1 MKKILLV
8 HTRYRITG
16 GEDIAVENEILALK
30 KVYDVETLIFSN
42 NEIDNIFKQIIYFLI
57 NKNSQSD
64 RLLEKK
70 LNSFKPD
77 MVYIH
82 NTWFKASL
90 GIFRLLKKHNTK
102 FVIKLH
108 NYRFE
113 CGRFFFKTTHLKGNS
128 LCSACGY
135 HKTDTFLFNKYFKDS
150 YIKSLLLIIYC
161 KQYYKIL
168 KNSNV
173 LTLSNFQKQY
183 LINDG
188 FDSKNLKILH
198 NPLNINGDHNNQKS
212 INLSSKSYIIY
223 AGLISEEKGIRSLI
237 DTYNLLN
244 KYEKK
249 LVIVGEGPL
258 LETFKKE
265 NKNNQIIFLG
275 KQSNIQVLNLIKNS
289 YSVITNT
296 KLYEGQPTLLSEA
309 SMLGIN
315 SVYPRNGGIEEFF
328 PKDNPFSFE
337 VNSSKDL
344 LEKFSLLQN
353 SELVESQSNE
363 NFRHIEK
370 ALSKENYL
378 NSFREIVK
386 W

>member
-16 GEDIAVENEILALK
+16 GEDIAVDNEILALK
-30 KVYDVETLIFSN
+30 KVYDVEALIFSN

-64 RLLEKK
+64 KLLKNK

-77 MVYIH
+77 LVYIH

-108 NYRFE
+108 NYRYE
-113 CGRFFFKTTHLKGNS
+113 CGRFFFKTSHLKGNS

-198 NPLNINGDHNNQKS
+198 NPLNINCDDNNQKS
-212 INLSSKSYIIY
+212 INLSTKSYIIY
-223 AGLISEEKGIRSLI
+223 AGLISEEKGIRTLI

-249 LVIVGEGPL
+249 LLIVGEGPL

-296 KLYEGQPTLLSEA
+296 KLYEG
-309 SMLGIN
+309 
-315 SVYPRNGGIEEFF
+315 NGGIEEFF

-344 LEKFSLLQN
+344 LDKFSLLQN

-363 NFRHIEK
+363 NFLHIEK
-370 ALSKENYL
+370 ALSKEIYL

>member
-16 GEDIAVENEILALK
+16 GEDIAVDNEILALK
-30 KVYDVETLIFSN
+30 KVYDVEALIFSN

-64 RLLEKK
+64 KLLENK

-113 CGRFFFKTTHLKGNS
+113 CGRFFFKASHLKGNS
-128 LCSACGY
+128 FCSACGY

-188 FDSKNLKILH
+188 FEV
-198 NPLNINGDHNNQKS
+198 
-212 INLSSKSYIIY
+212 KSYSISNIEGND
-223 AGLISEEKGIRSLI
+223 GLMLLLFVTVLQKGNDLYECQEYQTLDQNLDTLNMSLI
-237 DTYNLLN
+237 C
-244 KYEKK
+244 KQ
-249 LVIVGEGPL
+249 LVQPYQRGVG
-258 LETFKKE
+258 T
-265 NKNNQIIFLG
+265 
-275 KQSNIQVLNLIKNS
+275 
-289 YSVITNT
+289 
-296 KLYEGQPTLLSEA
+296 
-309 SMLGIN
+309 
-315 SVYPRNGGIEEFF
+315 
-328 PKDNPFSFE
+328 
-337 VNSSKDL
+337 
-344 LEKFSLLQN
+344 
-353 SELVESQSNE
+353 
-363 NFRHIEK
+363 
-370 ALSKENYL
+370 
-378 NSFREIVK
+378 
-386 W
+386 

>member
-1 MKKILLV
+1 
-8 HTRYRITG
+8 
-16 GEDIAVENEILALK
+16 
-30 KVYDVETLIFSN
+30 
-42 NEIDNIFKQIIYFLI
+42 
-57 NKNSQSD
+57 
-64 RLLEKK
+64 
-70 LNSFKPD
+70 
-77 MVYIH
+77 
-82 NTWFKASL
+82 
-90 GIFRLLKKHNTK
+90 
-102 FVIKLH
+102 
-108 NYRFE
+108 
-113 CGRFFFKTTHLKGNS
+113 
-128 LCSACGY
+128 
-135 HKTDTFLFNKYFKDS
+135 
-150 YIKSLLLIIYC
+150 LIIYC
-161 KQYYKIL
+161 KKYYEIL

-198 NPLNINGDHNNQKS
+198 NPLNINGNDNNQKS

-265 NKNNQIIFLG
+265 NMNNQIIFLG

-315 SVYPRNGGIEEFF
+315 SVYPRNGGIVEFF

-337 VNSSKDL
+337 VNSTKDL
-344 LEKFSLLQN
+344 LDKFSLLQN

-363 NFRHIEK
+363 NFLHIEK
-370 ALSKENYL
+370 ALSKETYL

>member
-1 MKKILLV
+1 
-8 HTRYRITG
+8 
-16 GEDIAVENEILALK
+16 
-30 KVYDVETLIFSN
+30 
-42 NEIDNIFKQIIYFLI
+42 
-57 NKNSQSD
+57 
-64 RLLEKK
+64 
-70 LNSFKPD
+70 
-77 MVYIH
+77 
-82 NTWFKASL
+82 
-90 GIFRLLKKHNTK
+90 
-102 FVIKLH
+102 
-108 NYRFE
+108 
-113 CGRFFFKTTHLKGNS
+113 
-128 LCSACGY
+128 
-135 HKTDTFLFNKYFKDS
+135 
-150 YIKSLLLIIYC
+150 LIIYC

-198 NPLNINGDHNNQKS
+198 NPLNINGNDNYQKS

-265 NKNNQIIFLG
+265 NTNNQIIFLG

-315 SVYPRNGGIEEFF
+315 SVYPRNGGIVEFF
-328 PKDNPFSFE
+328 PEDNPFSFE
-337 VNSSKDL
+337 VNSTKDL
-344 LEKFSLLQN
+344 LDKFSLLQN